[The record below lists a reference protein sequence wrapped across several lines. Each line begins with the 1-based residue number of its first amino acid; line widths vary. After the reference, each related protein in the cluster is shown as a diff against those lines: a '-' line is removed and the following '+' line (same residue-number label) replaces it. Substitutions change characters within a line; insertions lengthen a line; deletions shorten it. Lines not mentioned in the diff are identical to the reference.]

1 MNIILTAQTE
11 FGAVDLDLGKDAPNL
26 LHNYII
32 NEQNSWGVLAA
43 VETLNSTLSLP
54 ITQKNAQ
61 VFRNYENFASA
72 GDPLDPIKATITYGG
87 TYVMN
92 GVLVLV
98 DVDGFVSE
106 FGTYLEGAV
115 YAVVFKSMRGAW
127 GANLQR
133 LKLSDLGYLLDT
145 ENKEMTTANVFAGF
159 DAQYPAQNTGFF
171 FQKYSN
177 VWQTKTGSGGEKY
190 PDLYEATGFIFA
202 AALVDMIAKYLN
214 IRFDSQFF
222 DTAYFKSLIVPLPT
236 VPKYEGRFSDDYLT
250 VQALQTTVPPTLASP
265 IIFDQVNQQPAIGAI
280 PYNNSTGIYTAPYKG
295 FYQIEA
301 VFQWVMPAFGTM
313 VAGSILYYNGAPQ
326 NFAPIPQVGPV
337 SSAPGT
343 VYSDAYNKVWELNA
357 GDTIQFRGYSFATN
371 QVASN
376 STLKITGEM
385 INEYGEP
392 NQLFLP
398 KYLLRSW
405 GARDFMLGLKQ
416 LFNLVFETSPNGRVV
431 RVEPENP
438 YTIRDRVSDSLI
450 SKQGFYSEPPANNP
464 NILSKQDLDL
474 KQRTKYSSQSEQ
486 AAQFLFTY
494 LPDENDDYGRGA
506 ATEQTPIPRYGA
518 LYRKGAFLLNNNTE
532 DRANAFF
539 CGTTHLFDAPATAMQ
554 SNFAAA
560 VQIPLA
566 LPAPGVTDKFL
577 FAPRILQFVARST
590 AKNADGIIKYTTAN
604 NVANL
609 TQMVHSPA
617 FMVNFNDQTGFDM
630 SLSLSD
636 TTVGGRNIKGLLA
649 TFYAET
655 LSYSLSTKVAT
666 TFFYIKN
673 NVIANLSFKNKI
685 IVFGKSCKILKI
697 VNYNPLSESISTQV
711 TLLPDSTE
719 QFNGLENT
727 PISPIVS

>member
-11 FGAVDLDLGKDAPNL
+11 FGAVDLDLGKDTPNL

-32 NEQNSWGVLAA
+32 NEQNRWGVLAA
-43 VETLNSTLSLP
+43 VETLNSTLNLP
-54 ITQKNAQ
+54 VTQKNAQ
-61 VFRNYENFASA
+61 VFQNYENFASG

-87 TYVMN
+87 TYVLN

-106 FGTYLEGAV
+106 FGNYLDDAV
-115 YAVVFKSMRGAW
+115 YSVVFKSMRGAW
-127 GANLQR
+127 GAELQT
-133 LKLSDLGYLLDT
+133 LKLSDLGSYLDA
-145 ENKEMTTANVFAGF
+145 ENKEMNTSNIYAGF
-159 DAQYPAQNTGFF
+159 DAQYPFQNTGFF

-222 DTAYFKSLIVPLPT
+222 DTTFFKSLIVPLPT
-236 VPKYEGRFSDDYLT
+236 TPKYEGRFSEDYLN
-250 VQALQTTVPPTLASP
+250 VQALQTIAPTALNAP
-265 IIFDQVNQQPAIGAI
+265 IIFDQINQQPAIGAI

-301 VFQWVMPAFGTM
+301 VFNWVVPPSGTL
-313 VAGSILYYNGAPQ
+313 VGASILYYNGAGQ
-326 NFAPIPQVGPV
+326 NVAPIPRAQAVA
-337 SSAPGT
+337 APGT
-343 VYSDAYNKVWELNA
+343 IFSATYNKVWELNA
-357 GDTIQFRGYSFATN
+357 GDTMQFWGYPISTN

-376 STLKITGEM
+376 STLKIIGEAK
-385 INEYGEP
+385 NEYGKP

-438 YTIRDRVSDSLI
+438 YTIRDRVSNSLI
-450 SKQGFYSEPPANNP
+450 SKQGFYSDPPANNP

-474 KQRTKYSSQSEQ
+474 KRGTKYSSQSEQ

-518 LYRKGAFLLNNNTE
+518 LYRKGAYLLNNNTE
-532 DRANAFF
+532 DRPNAFF
-539 CGTTHLFDAPATAMQ
+539 CGTTHLFDAPATVVQ
-554 SNFAAA
+554 PNFAAA

-636 TTVGGRNIKGLLA
+636 TVVGGRNIKGLLA

-655 LSYSLSTKVAT
+655 LSYSLSTKVVT
-666 TFFYIKN
+666 TFFYIKS

-697 VNYNPLSESISTQV
+697 VNYNPLSESSSTQV